1 MPNMR
6 TERRELRLRGLA
18 VLAWFAL
25 WMVAL
30 ISLVSVTGKLAFWT
44 GSIVIAV
51 TGVVSFFVI
60 FFAQGR
66 LRHR

>member
-60 FFAQGR
+60 FFAQCR